1 MHTFSQ
7 VAGGPTITKLSFVM
21 LEYCANLVE
30 EAEVQAW
37 LSVEIT
43 IGAYCNGALPCFAT
57 FHFSSNTDG
66 VLLNHKVPTGHR
78 DCLFIVKSYA
88 NGDPLE
94 QDSTAW
100 GHSIDAWRT
109 CASVSNICTW

>member
-43 IGAYCNGALPCFAT
+43 IGAYCNGAL
-57 FHFSSNTDG
+57 
-66 VLLNHKVPTGHR
+66 
-78 DCLFIVKSYA
+78 LFRNVRR
-88 NGDPLE
+88 LE
-94 QDSTAW
+94 
-100 GHSIDAWRT
+100 IRL
-109 CASVSNICTW
+109 I